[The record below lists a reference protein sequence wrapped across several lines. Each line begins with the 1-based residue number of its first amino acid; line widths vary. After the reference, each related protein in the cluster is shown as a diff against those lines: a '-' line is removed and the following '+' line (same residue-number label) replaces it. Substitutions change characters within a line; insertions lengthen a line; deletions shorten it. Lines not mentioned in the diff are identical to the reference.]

1 MTNSFYSTP
10 SLDGQYTRQDV
21 RAPYTR
27 GYQSDRLRARKSVES
42 ILGTDIS
49 PDQKNVKDVLISAGA
64 WFDTEKTDIHFD
76 TQIDGLKKTNTHKG
90 IIRTDT
96 GELLGLHG
104 KVYQDVKIQDI
115 EYILD
120 SLKEKMTISN
130 VLLMNNGSRLY
141 VTATVDENEVTSGD
155 TIKRQ
160 LHLYNSHDGS
170 TSLGVFFTDKRMAC
184 MNELG
189 LFTGSHAKTAIE
201 NGQGLKMKH
210 TANVRRFAHS
220 ITRRLDLENQRF
232 KQSIDEYKL
241 MSNTAFKAGD
251 CEKIL
256 LEVYG
261 DKINNKTI
269 QDHKYAT
276 PREKTYRDLKEYRDI
291 VNLTQYGQGLSL
303 TNGETVYKFFNA
315 VTEYETHFSGTA
327 KKNKNEIKL
336 NSLYHGVTAQRINKA
351 RKACLALCS

>member
-1 MTNSFYSTP
+1 MLLMTTAALAGCAGSDVTDEDVDAAREEGRLAGIAEATPVST
-10 SLDGQYTRQDV
+10 LDTIHE
-21 RAPYTR
+21 R
-27 GYQSDRLRARKSVES
+27 GTMKC
-42 ILGTDIS
+42 G
-49 PDQKNVKDVLISAGA
+49 VKDSQWGMGFADADGVRSGL
-64 WFDTEKTDIHFD
+64 DIEYCKAVAAA
-76 TQIDGLKKTNTHKG
+76 IGL
-90 IIRTDT
+90 DA
-96 GELLGLHG
+96 E
-104 KVYQDVKIQDI
+104 QDI

-141 VTATVDENEVTSGD
+141 VTATVDENEVTTGD

-170 TSLGVFFTDKRMAC
+170 TSLGVIFTDKRMAC

-241 MSNTAFKAGD
+241 MSNTAFNAGD

-303 TNGETVYKFFNA
+303 TNGETVYKFF
-315 VTEYETHFSGTA
+315 Y
-327 KKNKNEIKL
+327 L
-336 NSLYHGVTAQRINKA
+336 
-351 RKACLALCS
+351 